1 MKKIIDG
8 KMYNTETATEIH
20 HFNNGLPYSDF
31 NYLEESLYKKK
42 DWRILPGRQWRSH
55 DKIRTPLRRQ
65 NVMRRRRNFPSYR
78 RQSKIMGRK
87 THDHRKIHQNIWR
100 TRRITERKENNYIP
114 SRYSRTFLGSRLHTE
129 GGSFFCGLT
138 LPIEDEGG

>member
-42 DWRILPGRQWRSH
+42 TGEFFLAGNGGAMTKYAHHCAD
-55 DKIRTPLRRQ
+55 RTSCGGEGIFPLTEDRAKLWAEKH
-65 NVMRRRRNFPSYR
+65 MTTEKY
-78 RQSKIMGRK
+78 IK
-87 THDHRKIHQNIWR
+87 TFG
-100 TRRITERKENNYIP
+100 EPE
-114 SRYSRTFLGSRLHTE
+114 E
-129 GGSFFCGLT
+129 
-138 LPIEDEGG
+138 